1 MTNMID
7 LSRIV
12 DDTKCGVICETEGEL
27 RMFVD
32 AIKSQRK
39 DIDIGS
45 FKNSD
50 RKMSESYYHGKAY
63 FLNFKNTK
71 YLQYGNPKSLPE
83 GLYAIPISDLL
94 SVQDLPDI
102 NADQTQALSMLGL

>member
-1 MTNMID
+1 MISMID

-32 AIKSQRK
+32 AIKSQRE

-45 FKNSD
+45 FEDSD
-50 RKMSESYYHGKAY
+50 KKMSESYYHGKAY
-63 FLNFKNTK
+63 FLNYKNGK
-71 YLQYGNPKSLPE
+71 YLQYGNPKSLPA
-83 GLYAIPISDLL
+83 GLYAIPLSELL

-102 NADQTQALSMLGL
+102 NVDQTQALSMLGL